1 MFYLIHLLFPACW
14 GLSSSAREYFDNN
27 VSHKKTVM
35 FENTQVADTG
45 YNLVYDTMLHKDNFS
60 LELIPAVIE

>member
-1 MFYLIHLLFPACW
+1 
-14 GLSSSAREYFDNN
+14 
-27 VSHKKTVM
+27 M